1 MTVYAED
8 SMDDWSTGW
17 YCLRAKPKMELVASA
32 TLSTLENVE
41 VFFPRTQR
49 SNKVS
54 PQPLKPLFP
63 GYFFARFDPV
73 VHLRNVHYARGVAYI
88 VRRNE
93 VPVHVPP
100 QVMIALRL
108 LSPEG
113 IVEIPDSPHRVGE
126 KVKVISGLFKGD
138 QGVVTQLLPARERIR
153 VLFEILG
160 RPTEVEINEQEVDFP
175 TAHPIGTNQ
184 TA

>member
-1 MTVYAED
+1 MKVYPED
-8 SMDDWSTGW
+8 TMDDWSIGW
-17 YCLRAKPKMELVASA
+17 YCIRAKPRMELVATA

-49 SNKVS
+49 TKKIP

-88 VRRNE
+88 VRRKE

-113 IVEIPDSPHRVGE
+113 VVEIPDRPHRVGE
-126 KVKVISGLFKGD
+126 KVKIISGPMIYKS
-138 QGVVTQLLPARERIR
+138 GVVEK
-153 VLFEILG
+153 
-160 RPTEVEINEQEVDFP
+160 INTKTVTITLKSLNIKIVINKSDLI
-175 TAHPIGTNQ
+175 A
-184 TA
+184 A